1 MAPIPN
7 PVTPDVAE
15 LGVVTVPVPLTSVQI
30 PVPIVGLLPAN
41 VAVVPHIV

>member
-1 MAPIPN
+1 MAPILN
-7 PVTPDVAE
+7 PVTPDVGE
-15 LGVVTVPVPLTSVQI
+15 LGVVTVPVPLISVHV